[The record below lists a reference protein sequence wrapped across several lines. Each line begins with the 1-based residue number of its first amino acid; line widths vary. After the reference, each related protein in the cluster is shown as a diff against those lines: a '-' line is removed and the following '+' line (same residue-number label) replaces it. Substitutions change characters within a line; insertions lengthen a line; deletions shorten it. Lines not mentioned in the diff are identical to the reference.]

1 MRLKLAPKIL
11 LISAGII
18 LALVLSFVGLSYYFS
33 KSMYSNALNGIDM
46 DVLKDFSET
55 LRENYRKD
63 GSWDAFIDNP
73 SRWKDAADH
82 SFFSVFF
89 SLMDN
94 VSGNWQSGPDFPGGS
109 ESRSSMER
117 PEWDFPFGSFA
128 QRLSLLDAEK
138 SSLIEAEILNVDA
151 SYQAVELDG
160 LTVGWLR
167 VGKINLDILPLARY
181 FFDQQLKIVFFSATV
196 GGIVAFILA
205 ILLSR
210 QITTPIKRLTVGADQ
225 IARREFNNNAIS
237 INTGDELQELAE
249 SFNRISVE
257 LGQYHALQKQW
268 LTNISHELRAP
279 LTLLVGEI
287 YSVCDNLTRC
297 DEKTAE
303 YLQGQVMHVIRIAD
317 DLCQLCQKDE
327 MGFRLNCQILDL
339 QELMRYQVQRFSSSF
354 DNNRILVT
362 EEYTADP
369 VHVTADGDRSSE
381 QWQCGTI
388 RIARGRIVDLAVAKN
403 ILDRQGVGQIPG
415 GGVGDQRVLDLVARQ
430 HRRGGGELRGTRR
443 HAPALRRPHRR
454 RPGQRQSL
462 SHAGIHAGSKPQGNR
477 PQGGLI
483 GIPARKQT
491 CSKIYAT
498 APCSVSSSTSPAP
511 GAMPS
516 PAKPWRWKIR
526 RLARSL
532 APSRMPVPPRPA
544 RPSSTASCAARPM
557 A

>member
-11 LISAGII
+11 MVSAGII

-94 VSGNWQSGPDFPGGS
+94 VSGNWQSGPDLPGGS

-303 YLQGQVMHVIRIAD
+303 YLQEQVMHVIRIAN
-317 DLCQLCQKDE
+317 DLHQLCQKDE
-327 MGFRLNCQILDL
+327 IGFRLDCQIDDL
-339 QELMRYQVQRFSSSF
+339 SDLVKYQVQRFSKSF
-354 DNNRILVT
+354 ESKQISVAEKYSD
-362 EEYTADP
+362 DP
-369 VHVTADGDRSSE
+369 VFVTVDHDRLGQVLSNIFENCLRYVSTPGIVWIRVSGSAEALLDIEDSGPGVSDECLLRMFDRRYRAGEVCGQAAGGDGLGLAICKEIMEAHGGS
-381 QWQCGTI
+381 I
-388 RIARGRIVDLAVAKN
+388 RALA
-403 ILDRQGVGQIPG
+403 GS
-415 GGVGDQRVLDLVARQ
+415 
-430 HRRGGGELRGTRR
+430 RGGLCVRLTLPRSTG
-443 HAPALRRPHRR
+443 
-454 RPGQRQSL
+454 GQE
-462 SHAGIHAGSKPQGNR
+462 
-477 PQGGLI
+477 
-483 GIPARKQT
+483 
-491 CSKIYAT
+491 
-498 APCSVSSSTSPAP
+498 
-511 GAMPS
+511 
-516 PAKPWRWKIR
+516 
-526 RLARSL
+526 
-532 APSRMPVPPRPA
+532 
-544 RPSSTASCAARPM
+544 
-557 A
+557 